1 MADLHLRLRTQ
12 RASRAEDGLATWEAT
27 TAREIWAAERTA
39 LVLCDVWDK
48 HPCHGAV
55 VRLERMLPRMNEV
68 VAELR
73 RRGVLIAHA
82 PSETMQ
88 FYEGTA
94 ARERARRAA
103 ACAIP
108 EPREHDD
115 PPLPVDSSD
124 GGCDTVPYD
133 PKGTWTRQHPAIEI
147 DQERDVI
154 SDRGDEL
161 YRVYHERGID
171 RMLIMGVHTNM
182 CVLNRTFAIKAMV
195 RRGLRVALIR
205 DLTDAMYNP
214 LRPPYVSHDEGTRLV
229 VEFIEKFWCPTVS
242 SRDLLAA
249 RAEL

>member
-1 MADLHLRLRTQ
+1 MTDLHLTLQVR
-12 RASRAEDGLATWEAT
+12 RASRTEDGLAVWEAT
-27 TAREIWAAERTA
+27 TTGEEWNAEKTA
-39 LVLCDVWDK
+39 LVLCDVWDQ

-55 VRLERMLPRMNEV
+55 VRLERMLPRMNDV
-68 VAELR
+68 VAQLR
-73 RRGVLIAHA
+73 RRGALIAHA
-82 PSETMQ
+82 PSETMR

-94 ARERARRAA
+94 ARERARSATPLTL
-103 ACAIP
+103 P
-108 EPREHDD
+108 EPLQHDD

-124 GGCDTVPYD
+124 GGCDTVPYA
-133 PKGTWTRQHPAIEI
+133 PAGTWTRQHAAIEI

-161 YRVYHERGID
+161 YRVYRERGID

-195 RRGLRVALIR
+195 RLGLRVALIR

-229 VEFIEKFWCPTVS
+229 IEYIEKFWCPTVTS
-242 SRDLLAA
+242 EEILSTT
-249 RAEL
+249 